1 VRRALARSRRHPG
14 RRLRRRIE
22 DWLLDHELLQP
33 KTVAAVFLV
42 VIGFVGVILIGTGD
56 DGGPPASSRGG
67 SSPPAEDEGAMTAHV
82 NLQAGYRF
90 RYPITWEVAEDGT
103 LTKLQ
108 SPKEDVVISFGL
120 SQQGGLEASSEALVA
135 SIEDA
140 HHNSRIIGAQQKEIG
155 GSPSVIVAG
164 LGTNDSGLRV
174 RFLAITVEGEP
185 NNYAISVFVPASSDA
200 DRLLPP
206 IQRIVGSFRPSS
218 PEDTV
223 HV

>member
-1 VRRALARSRRHPG
+1 VRQALARSRRRPW

-42 VIGFVGVILIGTGD
+42 VIGLVGVILIGTGD
-56 DGGPPASSRGG
+56 DGGQPDSSQSGA
-67 SSPPAEDEGAMTAHV
+67 SPPAQDEGAMTAHV

-90 RYPITWEVAEDGT
+90 RHPITWEVAEEGT

-108 SPKEDVVISFGL
+108 SPKEDIVISFGL
-120 SQQGGLEASSEALVA
+120 SPEGGLESSSKALV
-135 SIEDA
+135 SSLEDA

-164 LGTNDSGLRV
+164 LGTNASGLRV

-185 NNYAISVFVPASSDA
+185 RNYAIAVFVPATSDA

-206 IQRIVGSFRPSS
+206 IQRVVSSFRPSN
-218 PEDTV
+218 TV